1 MQRLDD
7 CGTFVCCQS
16 TSQALLLTTVQTMA
30 LSLEQQLIL
39 YMFHELQKNKIL
51 PLIYRANSQPPVY
64 LGCFELIGLISP
76 FEGA

>member
-1 MQRLDD
+1 
-7 CGTFVCCQS
+7 
-16 TSQALLLTTVQTMA
+16 MA

-64 LGCFELIGLISP
+64 IGMLWVDRTYIPIWRSMRLP
-76 FEGA
+76 FWEYVMQCI

>member
-7 CGTFVCCQS
+7 CGTFVCCPS

-64 LGCFELIGLISP
+64 IGML
-76 FEGA
+76 